1 MEMFRECGWP
11 AFVVLALAMVA
22 VLVGMVA
29 LGVAIARPRAGLIL
43 GVVALATS
51 CSVAAMGAGG
61 TVIGKNATDRAL
73 SGAGV
78 NPEQRERIRVVGY
91 AEAGQCTSLGAGFG
105 ALPLVLAA
113 AAIVVGLLRKKS
125 AFAQ

>member
-61 TVIGKNATDRAL
+61 TVIGKNATDRDRK
-73 SGAGV
+73 S
-78 NPEQRERIRVVGY
+78 VV
-91 AEAGQCTSLGAGFG
+91 
-105 ALPLVLAA
+105 
-113 AAIVVGLLRKKS
+113 
-125 AFAQ
+125 